1 MRRTVTVEDRPHQE
15 PLTDELLAEADA
27 ESDLLDADIED
38 VDPSSAVADRQA
50 IRPQLDP
57 QDLVEAEAEADL
69 VDADIEDA

>member
-1 MRRTVTVEDRPHQE
+1 VDDRPQQE

-27 ESDLLDADIED
+27 ASDLLDADIED
-38 VDPSSAVADRQA
+38 AEPGSPAAEREA